1 VNPAV
6 PTVRFT
12 IVQHAA
18 TAFDPGGIRLQRHL
32 HSSHRRERS
41 GTSHG
46 RKGCPSTVS
55 ATRGASARSD
65 WSRWHDH
72 DHQIDEHHPAP
83 DGGAAARHHCVNS
96 RAIAAAPAAHVIRQ
110 LTGPKPAAGRGSC
123 APKSMRQR
131 AWIKEIPYYE
141 ARLPPRSS
149 EDRSADGRSGR
160 GARHD
165 LAADCARASHRPC
178 TSTGTYPRR
187 PELFR
192 RLSVG

>member
-1 VNPAV
+1 M
-6 PTVRFT
+6 
-12 IVQHAA
+12 QHAA
-18 TAFDPGGIRLQRHL
+18 TPFDPGGRFQRYLCNGH
-32 HSSHRRERS
+32 HIGASVQERR
-41 GTSHG
+41 
-46 RKGCPSTVS
+46 TVAGVVLPQS
-55 ATRGASARSD
+55 AATRGASARSD